1 MYNLKGFAAIDTLV
15 SNVEGVIAPIG
26 ELSTYCATFTK
37 ERLIYPSA
45 SNPNI
50 TTNVFSSISSLTGT
64 IVPPPSILT
73 LGDQILTWVYVRQM
87 ASTVVETRQ
96 EFQDALAYNFNAEC
110 SGVVCGE
117 LVYATNG
124 KQFPEWISWQT
135 RSYVAV
141 EDNVTT
147 VWLSDQS
154 FRQKYDNYEIV
165 VVPPIDNI
173 DAFFGTAVAV
183 QTQVSSVTHVDRF
196 NMIQAARADHPETVL
211 VGVSFNWIDPIN
223 PANQINTNW
232 SVLVYGP
239 NGNDNDVIR
248 ESIARYILDNS
259 THPESE
265 WKVIFPDI
273 FRRTEFL
280 FFPRWHNYAIPNLV
294 LQSGIYSPV
303 TYATKE
309 ITYLKGVLSDYSN
322 LFIEQHASVMPHPYK
337 CLALDVIGGFE
348 NRENLFD
355 ITQVYPDILNVST
368 TSVDYN
374 RMSAQTQG
382 LLSRLT
388 EMILI
393 AENLTYY
400 SDIPVGYRKIERYGI
415 MFISTRYMNIEL
427 LVSSKLTTPQY
438 SELEIAY

>member
-26 ELSTYCATFTK
+26 ELSTYSATFTK
-37 ERLIYPSA
+37 ERLIYPSIT
-45 SNPNI
+45 NPNI
-50 TTNVFSSISSLTGT
+50 TTNIFSSISSLTGN
-64 IVPPPSILT
+64 IVPPETILT
-73 LGDQILTWVYVRQM
+73 LTDMILGWVYERQL

-96 EFQDALAYNFNAEC
+96 QFQDALAQNFVTEC
-110 SGVVCGE
+110 VGVVCGE
-117 LVYATNG
+117 LVYASNG
-124 KQFPEWISWQT
+124 KQFPEWISWKT
-135 RSYVAV
+135 REYTA
-141 EDNVTT
+141 EDNITT
-147 VWLSDQS
+147 IWLSDQS

-165 VVPPIDNI
+165 VVPPIVNLDS
-173 DAFFGTAVAV
+173 FFNNAASV
-183 QTQVSSVTHVDRF
+183 QSIVSSVTHVDRF

-211 VGVSFNWIDPIN
+211 VGVSFNWVDSLN
-223 PANQINTNW
+223 PANLINTNW
-232 SVLVYGP
+232 SILVYGP
-239 NGNDNDVIR
+239 NGNDNDIIR
-248 ESIARYILDNS
+248 ESIAEYILANS
-259 THPESE
+259 THTEAE

-273 FRRTEFL
+273 FKRTEFL

-303 TYATKE
+303 TYSTKE
-309 ITYLKGVLSDYSN
+309 ITYLKSILNDYTA
-322 LFIEQHASVMPHPYK
+322 LFVEQHASVMPHPYK
-337 CLALDVIGGFE
+337 CLALDVIGGYE

-355 ITQVYPDILNVST
+355 ITQIYPDILNVST

-374 RMSAQTQG
+374 RMTADTQG

-393 AENLTYY
+393 AESLTYY
-400 SDIPVGYRKIERYGI
+400 SDIPVGYRKVERYGV

-438 SELEIAY
+438 

>member
-1 MYNLKGFAAIDTLV
+1 MYHLKGFAAIDTLI
-15 SNVEGVIAPIG
+15 SNVDGVIAPIG
-26 ELSTYCATFTK
+26 ELSTYSATFTK
-37 ERLIYPSA
+37 ERLIYPSI
-45 SNPNI
+45 SNANI
-50 TTNVFSSISSLTGT
+50 TTHVFSSISSLTGSL
-64 IVPPPSILT
+64 VPPVAILNLT
-73 LGDQILTWVYVRQM
+73 DIILGWVYTRQM

-96 EFQDALAYNFNAEC
+96 QFQDALSNNFIDEC
-110 SGVVCGE
+110 VGVVCGP

-124 KQFPEWISWQT
+124 KQFPEWISWKT
-135 RSYVAV
+135 RDYLT

-147 VWLSDQS
+147 IWLSDQS

-165 VVPPIDNI
+165 IVPPIANLDS
-173 DAFFGTAVAV
+173 FFSTAVNV
-183 QTQVSSVTHVDRF
+183 QASINAVTHVDRF

-211 VGVSFNWIDPIN
+211 VGVSYNWVDTLN
-223 PANQINTNW
+223 VANLINTNW
-232 SVLVYGP
+232 SILIYGP

-248 ESIARYILDNS
+248 ESIANYILNNS
-259 THPESE
+259 THTEAE

-273 FRRTEFL
+273 FKRTEFL
-280 FFPRWHNYAIPNLV
+280 FLPRWHNYAIPNLV

-309 ITYLKGVLSDYSN
+309 VNYLKGVLTDYTA
-322 LFIEQHASVMPHPYK
+322 LFIEQHASAMPHPYK
-337 CLALDVIGGFE
+337 CIALDVIGGYE
-348 NRENLFD
+348 NREGLYD

-374 RMSAQTQG
+374 RMTADTQG
-382 LLSRLT
+382 LLSRLS

-438 SELEIAY
+438 